1 MKIADIMTPDPHVL
15 TADQT
20 VKDAAMLFFREGI
33 DGAPVV
39 NSSGE
44 LVGLFGKTQ
53 LYEAISRQGLDCLI
67 EELMVRDVATM
78 SPDDDISQWFDS
90 RRGRTP
96 VVQDS
101 KVVGIVTKSD
111 IMSNY
116 NQEISNLTN
125 ELETVIASVYN
136 AIVGT
141 DTEARIVLFNDAAE
155 RIFDRKKEEV
165 MGLPYS
171 TLFPNSQLAQVLE
184 KGKTVTIDKAEY
196 NGKAL
201 ICNMSPV
208 KLHDETIGAVS
219 VFQDVSDLDKISR
232 ELKYTRELQDWMDAI
247 FEASYD
253 YIFVTDAEG
262 RVERVNQAYYRI
274 TGLKPEEII
283 GRTMDELVDKGFY
296 DRSCTL
302 EVLKTLKR
310 VTLTQKIKTGRT
322 VLVTGNP
329 VFNDQ
334 GELTG
339 VITNGR
345 DITELNRLREEV
357 NHVHGISQH
366 YKSELFKIRGL
377 SGCIAESKKM
387 QEIVEMVLQVAKFDS
402 IVLITGESGVGKEII
417 AHQIYVNSN
426 RKDKDYIRIN
436 CAAIPESLL
445 ESELF
450 GYEEGAFTGAKK
462 GGKIGIFELASGGT
476 LLLDEIGELPLN
488 IQAKLL
494 RVIQDNEV
502 IRVGGTSPVKID
514 VRLIAATNRNLQ
526 EMVDNNEFREDL
538 FYRLNVIPIRVP
550 PLRERKEEIPTFIEH
565 FLNMFNKKYGLNKRI
580 APRLIDSLM
589 NYDWPGNIRE
599 LRNVIE
605 RAMVTSPES
614 VISEIRWGGQ
624 DGQEYKFGTDSNIDL
639 RKVVA
644 RVERDLIER
653 ALGRH
658 GSTRKAADALGISQ
672 TTLCR
677 KAKRYDIETS

>member
-1 MKIADIMTPDPHVL
+1 MRP
-15 TADQT
+15 
-20 VKDAAMLFFREGI
+20 
-33 DGAPVV
+33 
-39 NSSGE
+39 
-44 LVGLFGKTQ
+44 LV
-53 LYEAISRQGLDCLI
+53 
-67 EELMVRDVATM
+67 
-78 SPDDDISQWFDS
+78 
-90 RRGRTP
+90 
-96 VVQDS
+96 
-101 KVVGIVTKSD
+101 
-111 IMSNY
+111 
-116 NQEISNLTN
+116 
-125 ELETVIASVYN
+125 
-136 AIVGT
+136 
-141 DTEARIVLFNDAAE
+141 
-155 RIFDRKKEEV
+155 
-165 MGLPYS
+165 
-171 TLFPNSQLAQVLE
+171 
-184 KGKTVTIDKAEY
+184 
-196 NGKAL
+196 
-201 ICNMSPV
+201 
-208 KLHDETIGAVS
+208 VS

-262 RVERVNQAYYRI
+262 RVERVNQAYHRI

-283 GRTMDELVDKGFY
+283 GRTMDELVEKGFY

-310 VTLTQKIKTGRT
+310 VTFTQKIKTGRT

-502 IRVGGTSPVKID
+502 IRVGGTS
-514 VRLIAATNRNLQ
+514 RLDRCQ
-526 EMVDNNEFREDL
+526 
-538 FYRLNVIPIRVP
+538 
-550 PLRERKEEIPTFIEH
+550 
-565 FLNMFNKKYGLNKRI
+565 
-580 APRLIDSLM
+580 
-589 NYDWPGNIRE
+589 
-599 LRNVIE
+599 
-605 RAMVTSPES
+605 
-614 VISEIRWGGQ
+614 
-624 DGQEYKFGTDSNIDL
+624 
-639 RKVVA
+639 
-644 RVERDLIER
+644 
-653 ALGRH
+653 
-658 GSTRKAADALGISQ
+658 ADRSH
-672 TTLCR
+672 
-677 KAKRYDIETS
+677 